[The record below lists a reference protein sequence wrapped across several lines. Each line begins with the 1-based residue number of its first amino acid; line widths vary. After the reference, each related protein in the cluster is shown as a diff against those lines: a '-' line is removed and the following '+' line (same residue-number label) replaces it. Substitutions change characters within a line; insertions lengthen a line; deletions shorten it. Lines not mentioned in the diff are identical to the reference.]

1 MNDFDTQ
8 SEAFL
13 AEIEAE
19 LEEGELSFPTV
30 LDLSL
35 RIKHVAEN
43 PGSTLDQIA
52 ALIRIEPL
60 LSARVIHL
68 ANSVVF
74 NPMGNPVAS
83 VAEAIPRIGLT
94 NVRVMALFVAIEQ
107 IAQEYRSAEM
117 QTLAWK
123 VWQHS
128 IDVAAWAS
136 ALAHHLGI
144 GRPDTPLLAGLMIDI
159 GQLFLIARVARY
171 PALATDIRR
180 FSELVALWHAPLSR
194 AILESMEL
202 PPDLLDAF
210 DYENPYGGSWP
221 PKTLSEV
228 LFIAGLAT
236 EHDNPFDPLKGENR
250 RKLLDIAKLKLDA
263 PKFEQLL
270 AEAESGRNALLSV
283 LKG

>member
-19 LEEGELSFPTV
+19 LEEGDLSFPTV

-35 RIKHVAEN
+35 RIKQAAEDPN
-43 PGSTLDQIA
+43 TTVEQIA

-60 LSARVIHL
+60 LAARVLHI
-68 ANSVVF
+68 ANSVIF
-74 NPMGNPVAS
+74 NPMAKPAS
-83 VAEAIPRIGLT
+83 SVIEAIPRIGLS

-107 IAQEYRSAEM
+107 IAQEYRSPQM
-117 QTLAWK
+117 QSLAWK

-128 IDVAAWAS
+128 VDVAAWAS

-159 GQLFLIARVARY
+159 GQLFLIARVVRY
-171 PALATDIRR
+171 PALATDIPR
-180 FSELVALWHAPLSR
+180 FSQLVAMWHAPLAC
-194 AILESMEL
+194 AILESMDL
-202 PPDLLDAF
+202 PTDLVDAL

-228 LFIAGLAT
+228 LFVAGLAT
-236 EHDNPFDPLKGENR
+236 EFDNPFDPLNGENR
-250 RKLLDIAKLKLDA
+250 RRLLDLAKLQLEA

-270 AEAESGRNALLSV
+270 AEALAGRNELLAV